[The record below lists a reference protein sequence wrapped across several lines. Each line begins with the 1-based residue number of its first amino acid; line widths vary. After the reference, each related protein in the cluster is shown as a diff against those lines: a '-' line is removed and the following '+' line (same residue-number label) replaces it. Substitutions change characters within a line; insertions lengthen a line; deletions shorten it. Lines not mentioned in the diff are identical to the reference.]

1 MGLLEGTGSVESE
14 LGEVLAELTS
24 ESEWAEE
31 GVFTKVEFTT
41 FAYFLP

>member
-24 ESEWAEE
+24 ETDIYE
-31 GVFTKVEFTT
+31 TDI
-41 FAYFLP
+41 YD